1 MSINHPL
8 TNITFARA
16 EPSLDYF
23 QHLKLHAHVFVV
35 FVLSPS
41 PQCQNIGLGGGG
53 GGEQIN
59 MQLLIPIVFT
69 YTYHK
74 KTHNQPSK
82 SRQIYHTWIL
92 SDCNTSKKSKTQ
104 KSHLG
109 FSPISFSPKE
119 MSTEKT
125 PSDLTFNCMLS
136 HFVSCNEAVTPPNKK
151 I

>member
-53 GGEQIN
+53 E
-59 MQLLIPIVFT
+59 
-69 YTYHK
+69 H
-74 KTHNQPSK
+74 
-82 SRQIYHTWIL
+82 IYIYIEH
-92 SDCNTSKKSKTQ
+92 
-104 KSHLG
+104 G
-109 FSPISFSPKE
+109 
-119 MSTEKT
+119 
-125 PSDLTFNCMLS
+125 TFWL
-136 HFVSCNEAVTPPNKK
+136 FLVDVNEAAVAAQQEQAGEALILDDAVINQVTRCHNV
-151 I
+151 IHLFT

>member
-53 GGEQIN
+53 EHIYIYIFTLRYFAERLETNVHTTSLSGWKQIC
-59 MQLLIPIVFT
+59 
-69 YTYHK
+69 
-74 KTHNQPSK
+74 
-82 SRQIYHTWIL
+82 IYIYI
-92 SDCNTSKKSKTQ
+92 K
-104 KSHLG
+104 
-109 FSPISFSPKE
+109 
-119 MSTEKT
+119 
-125 PSDLTFNCMLS
+125 
-136 HFVSCNEAVTPPNKK
+136 
-151 I
+151 

>member
-53 GGEQIN
+53 EHIYIYIHITLFCGEARDEC
-59 MQLLIPIVFT
+59 
-69 YTYHK
+69 
-74 KTHNQPSK
+74 THYITV
-82 SRQIYHTWIL
+82 RLETDMYIYIY
-92 SDCNTSKKSKTQ
+92 
-104 KSHLG
+104 
-109 FSPISFSPKE
+109 
-119 MSTEKT
+119 
-125 PSDLTFNCMLS
+125 
-136 HFVSCNEAVTPPNKK
+136 
-151 I
+151 